1 MFKKP
6 ETQNTETKNTEP
18 RNPGVE
24 KAYLPITT
32 FTVERCRVNSTYTM
46 IRFTLKIPGAIFPD
60 MKCISTDK
68 GEFLAPPADKGPDG
82 KYYKRYYVYFSPED
96 TERIMAEVERQ
107 LEKQEKGEK

>member
-6 ETQNTETKNTEP
+6 ETKNTEN
-18 RNPGVE
+18 RNPGAE
-24 KAYLPITT
+24 REYLPITT
-32 FTVERCRVNSTYTM
+32 FTVERCRVNGTYTR
-46 IRFTLKIPGAIFPD
+46 ISFTLRIPGAIFPD
-60 MKCISTDK
+60 MKYISTDK
-68 GEFLAPPADKGPDG
+68 GEFLAPPDDKGADG